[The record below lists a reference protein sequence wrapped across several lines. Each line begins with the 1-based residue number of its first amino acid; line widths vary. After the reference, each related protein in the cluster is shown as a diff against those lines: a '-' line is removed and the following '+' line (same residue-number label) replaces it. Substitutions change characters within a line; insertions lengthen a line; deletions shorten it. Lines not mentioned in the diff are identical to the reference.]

1 MPKLLRKEDL
11 MREIAECPL
20 YKIKTGT
27 KGNCETVIDF
37 QKNKTGGWKGGYFH
51 CAEPW
56 FGDLEKA
63 EVLFVSSNPSYSAEE
78 SKDMKVGVKIV
89 KRHHPNLDSSY
100 PGLPKLDSYVHLVDF
115 FENEMKKRI
124 DSVTG
129 KPYKNTYS
137 RYWRRICK
145 FAAWILDYDEKEKY
159 NEEKLSQIALTEIVH
174 CKSTS
179 ETGVRE
185 CCDTCRD
192 TWLDRIIDLFA
203 CNKYSNPNIRKYV
216 VLVGKVARAQKGTI
230 EKIVKKYP
238 NLKIKVIE
246 TPHPS
251 FRGLLDKARKED
263 IKDQIQK
270 HTPCRF

>member
-1 MPKLLRKEDL
+1 MPKLSRKEDL

-20 YKIKTGT
+20 YKIKTGI
-27 KGNCETVIDF
+27 KDDCKTVIDF

-78 SKDMKVGVKIV
+78 SKDKIV
-89 KRHHPNLDSSY
+89 GGITLKRHHPDLESENPD
-100 PGLPKLDSYVHLVDF
+100 PYVYLFKF
-115 FENEMKKRI
+115 FESEMKRRI
-124 DSVTG
+124 DPTTK
-129 KPYKNTYS
+129 KPYPNTYS
-137 RYWRRICK
+137 IYWWRICK
-145 FAAWILDYDEKEKY
+145 FAAWILGYDEKKEKY
-159 NEEKLSQIALTEIVH
+159 SLENLSRIALTEIVH

-192 TWLDRIIDLFA
+192 TWLDRIIELFA
-203 CNKYSNPNIRKYV
+203 CNGADSNKQKYV
-216 VLVGKVARAQKGTI
+216 VLVGKVARAQRKTI
-230 EKIVKKYP
+230 DDIVEKIVKKYP

-246 TPHPS
+246 TPHPGC
-251 FRGLLDKARKED
+251 RGLSDEDRKEA
-263 IKDQIQK
+263 IIDQIKKQTLE
-270 HTPCRF
+270 HS